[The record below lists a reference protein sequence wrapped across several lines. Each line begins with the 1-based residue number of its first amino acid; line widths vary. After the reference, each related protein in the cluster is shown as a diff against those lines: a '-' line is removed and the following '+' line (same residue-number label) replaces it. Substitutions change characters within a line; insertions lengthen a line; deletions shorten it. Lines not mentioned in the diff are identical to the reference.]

1 MTSITPFGN
10 SQISKVF
17 SNDPVQNDLSSGIA
31 SSYAIVGYKGKV
43 WSVKHR
49 GTETKLLRADGDGAQ
64 SSITCVIVATNRN
77 LSKIYYAQ
85 GYTEGSSSAPDC
97 FSNNGVT
104 PEASAAHRQSPTCAT
119 CQRNVW
125 GSKVSGVT
133 GKPGKECQD
142 NKRLAVVPLDD
153 IQNEKYGG
161 PMLLRVPAAS
171 LQELSAFGSLMTDA
185 GYPHYAYATRIS
197 FDPGVAY
204 PRFKFNAVR
213 VLTDDEANMVK
224 SMINAKSTARIIAET
239 ADVDTRVTM
248 DSSETPKPVFE
259 VAGTWTKPDSPQK
272 TLNSAS
278 AQRVELDTPFQ
289 RQPVSSPPATEYL
302 PTTQAPPAAS
312 IAPTVNTAP
321 TQPIGSADPSITNTT
336 ITSKSSFE
344 QELDSMMAKLLP
356 AE

>member
-1 MTSITPFGN
+1 MSSITPFGN

-49 GTETKLLRADGDGAQ
+49 GTETKLLRSDGDVQG
-64 SSITCVIVATNRN
+64 SILCVIVATNRN

-119 CQRNVW
+119 CKRNVW
-125 GSKVSGVT
+125 GSKISEVT
-133 GKPGKECQD
+133 GKPRKECQD
-142 NKRLAVVPLDD
+142 NKRLAIVPLDD
-153 IQNEKYGG
+153 IPNEKYGG

-171 LQELSAFGSLMTDA
+171 LQELSAFGSLMADA
-185 GYPHYAYATRIS
+185 GYPNYAYATRIS

-204 PRFKFNAVR
+204 PRFKFSAVR
-213 VLTDDEANMVK
+213 VLTDDEANMIK
-224 SMINAKSTARIIAET
+224 PMLAAKSTARIIAET
-239 ADVDTRVTM
+239 ADVDTRAEVPV
-248 DSSETPKPVFE
+248 ETLKPVFE
-259 VAGTWTKPDSPQK
+259 VNSTWTSPQK
-272 TLNSAS
+272 TLISAS
-278 AQRVELDTPFQ
+278 APRVELDTPSHH
-289 RQPVSSPPATEYL
+289 QPASSPPATEYL
-302 PTTQAPPAAS
+302 PTTQVPPAAS
-312 IAPTVNTAP
+312 TAPTVNTEP
-321 TQPIGSADPSITNTT
+321 TQPTGSTVSPAPVTTNSNTG
-336 ITSKSSFE
+336 KSSFE

-356 AE
+356 EN

>member
-1 MTSITPFGN
+1 MSSVTPFN
-10 SQISKVF
+10 SSQISKVF

-49 GTETKLLRADGDGAQ
+49 GAETKLLRADGDGAQ

-104 PEASAAHRQSPTCAT
+104 PEASAAHRQSATCAT
-119 CQRNVW
+119 CPRNVW
-125 GSKVSGVT
+125 GSKISEIT
-133 GKPGKECQD
+133 GKPRKECQD
-142 NKRLAVVPLDD
+142 NKRLAIVPLDD

-171 LQELSAFGSLMTDA
+171 LQELSAFGSQMSDA

-204 PRFKFNAVR
+204 PRFKFTAVR
-213 VLTDDEANMVK
+213 ALTDDEANLIKPML
-224 SMINAKSTARIIAET
+224 NAKSTARIIAET
-239 ADVDTRVTM
+239 ADIDTRVTT
-248 DSSETPKPVFE
+248 DSNETPKSVFE
-259 VAGTWTKPDSPQK
+259 GTWTKPDSLQK
-272 TLNSAS
+272 TLTSAS

-289 RQPVSSPPATEYL
+289 LQPVSSPPATEYL
-302 PTTQAPPAAS
+302 PTTQAPPPAS
-312 IAPTVNTAP
+312 TVPTVNTAP
-321 TQPIGSADPSITNTT
+321 TQLIGSTDPSITDTT

-356 AE
+356 EN